1 MGRRAFLGWQLGS
14 LRDIRDA
21 GGREEA
27 EGVVAVPVV
36 ERSVRVEEVEVRSVG
51 GAVRLREVEA
61 SVVFG
66 SDGFVVL
73 GREGSVGG
81 RVVAPE
87 DSLEL

>member
-21 GGREEA
+21 GGREVA
-27 EGVVAVPVV
+27 EVVVAVPVV

-51 GAVRLREVEA
+51 GAVRLGEVEG

-81 RVVAPE
+81 RVVDPE